1 MFTLTTER
9 LVLRDFT
16 AADEGAVHQY
26 ASDPAVCRYVDWGP
40 NTPAVTRAFLADA
53 ALEAALVER
62 RTFTLA
68 ITSKADG
75 TVIGSVAVWEV
86 SAAHRRAELGFVVNP
101 KFQGRGYA
109 SEAGRAV
116 LGLAFAR
123 LRSPGSTA
131 SAGNVSSGEF
141 GVGVGAHQNRNGGG
155 GANEGTHGDPGDRGG
170 FAAFCC
176 NTTRRRT
183 ARDHVISL
191 RVTFPGPGAILEP
204 CSRMPCSSTRPAGPL
219 CSITR
224 PFLGTGTASR
234 SGPTTSTC
242 RIRSRRSEVG

>member
-9 LVLRDFT
+9 LVLRDFA

-75 TVIGSVAVWEV
+75 AVIGSVAVWEV

-116 LGLAFAR
+116 LEFAFAR
-123 LRSPGSTA
+123 FGAQRVQATCRPENSA
-131 SAGNVSSGEF
+131 SASVLTKIGMEEEGRMR
-141 GVGVGAHQNRNGGG
+141 AHMVIR
-155 GANEGTHGDPGDRGG
+155 GTAVDSLL
-170 FAAFCC
+170 FAA
-176 NTTRRRT
+176 
-183 ARDHVISL
+183 
-191 RVTFPGPGAILEP
+191 
-204 CSRMPCSSTRPAGPL
+204 TRPAAVQPE
-219 CSITR
+219 ITSAH
-224 PFLGTGTASR
+224 FA
-234 SGPTTSTC
+234 
-242 RIRSRRSEVG
+242 

>member
-16 AADEGAVHQY
+16 AADEDAVHQY

-101 KFQGRGYA
+101 KSQGRGYA
-109 SEAGRAV
+109 SEAGSAV

-123 LRSPGSTA
+123 LGAQRVQATCRPENSA
-131 SAGNVSSGEF
+131 SASVLTKIGMVEEGRMR
-141 GVGVGAHQNRNGGG
+141 AHMVIR
-155 GANEGTHGDPGDRGG
+155 GTAVDSLL
-170 FAAFCC
+170 FAA
-176 NTTRRRT
+176 TRS
-183 ARDHVISL
+183 AAAQ
-191 RVTFPGPGAILEP
+191 P
-204 CSRMPCSSTRPAGPL
+204 
-219 CSITR
+219 
-224 PFLGTGTASR
+224 
-234 SGPTTSTC
+234 
-242 RIRSRRSEVG
+242 